1 MPAAR
6 RPLPHSLETHRMSS
20 REVPAAVPLRRCPPC
35 CPAPP
40 TPSATSSR
48 YPQTRET
55 PPSLFSV
62 EVRVREL
69 SCTPSLDETGHVLA
83 RGRKVY
89 LAASRASWNTEL
101 AHRCSRLGWVSGRDF
116 RGVEHERARGAAGDQ
131 RGLGV
136 TAHKRRGP
144 RIYTWGSP
152 PLRPRPLS
160 LVLLFLLCSSPF
172 RLLVAAARRASL
184 LRRRRVRH
192 IAPAVVPTARQNC
205 QSQPENEVACEP
217 AAARRPRSFVCTS
230 PNMGC
235 ARTSNRGRAA

>member
-1 MPAAR
+1 MPLH
-6 RPLPHSLETHRMSS
+6 PG
-20 REVPAAVPLRRCPPC
+20 RRC
-35 CPAPP
+35 
-40 TPSATSSR
+40 S
-48 YPQTRET
+48 
-55 PPSLFSV
+55 
-62 EVRVREL
+62 

-152 PLRPRPLS
+152 PLRPHSLS
-160 LVLLFLLCSSPF
+160 LVLLFLLYSSPF
-172 RLLVAAARRASL
+172 HLLVAAARRAL
-184 LRRRRVRH
+184 LLHRRRVRH
-192 IAPAVVPTARQNC
+192 IAPAVVPTAVSPRTEPPHMTNELLQRQNC
-205 QSQPENEVACEP
+205 QSQPEDEVACKVRTREVCVVDTPPLTFPPTQP
-217 AAARRPRSFVCTS
+217 AAARRPHRVACTS
-230 PNMGC
+230 LNTVSLC
-235 ARTSNRGRAA
+235 SFRGETAG